1 MTIKVPLT
9 YNSKKIKYVKNKT
22 LKILEILLNLIII
35 FATIF
40 STINYFKNS
49 TEELLF
55 LVSSVFFVVITI
67 PFIIKILKNH
77 LKTCS

>member
-9 YNSKKIKYVKNKT
+9 YNSKKIKDVKNKT